1 MAYYVFERWCR
12 LTIRPAA
19 TTRTIPPP
27 PRPPTLAPPSLP
39 KKPSTRPP
47 ASPSMTDRDRYARL
61 AALAVKAGRS
71 QPPIDAGGGE
81 NDEAAAGESATSKP
95 TLSFRNYVP
104 KDASL
109 DGKSSG
115 AAAPLDDDDGI
126 EKFPTGKRRR
136 RSDQQQSKKSALEL
150 ALARTS
156 RESREAAGQN
166 VGAGGWGSVTPVAT
180 RKVNWDLKRD
190 IQYKMEKLERRTQRA
205 IVGLLRERLEREAA
219 EGGGDD
225 GGEGDSDLD

>member
-1 MAYYVFERWCR
+1 
-12 LTIRPAA
+12 
-19 TTRTIPPP
+19 
-27 PRPPTLAPPSLP
+27 
-39 KKPSTRPP
+39 
-47 ASPSMTDRDRYARL
+47 MTDRDRNARL
-61 AALAVKAGRS
+61 AALSSKAGRS
-71 QPPIDAGGGE
+71 QPLIDAGGGE
-81 NDEAAAGESATSKP
+81 NDQAAAGESASSSKP

-109 DGKSSG
+109 S
-115 AAAPLDDDDGI
+115 AAAPLDDDDDGI
-126 EKFPTGKRRR
+126 EKFPTGKRQR
-136 RSDQQQSKKSALEL
+136 RSDQQQQSKKSALEL

-190 IQYKMEKLERRTQRA
+190 VQSKMEKLERRTQRA
-205 IVGLLRERLEREAA
+205 IVGLWRERLEREAA